1 MKANKK
7 NWFYDDKDFLHT
19 WSKMKES
26 RFYLLCS
33 FLVNL
38 LCVHFSML
46 YLLKTWSSQKRNPE
60 ITLLCWLVWVF
71 WLHPVKQGELWFS
84 SIPEEGGVDFKHF
97 VTLGVLGMQRSIVLV
112 NLLIFSLHI
121 LTMIVVIRSRK
132 PAHFPSGFCQVY
144 LFYCWSNG
152 GL

>member
-60 ITLLCWLVWVF
+60 ITLLCWLVWF
-71 WLHPVKQGELWFS
+71 LWLHPVKQGELWFS

-112 NLLIFSLHI
+112 NLLIFLLAYSYHDCGHQKQETCTLSIRVLSSLFI
-121 LTMIVVIRSRK
+121 LLLV
-132 PAHFPSGFCQVY
+132 
-144 LFYCWSNG
+144 
-152 GL
+152 